1 MNDPRPFLPFALPDI
16 GDEEIAEVVD
26 TLKSGWITTGPKAAR
41 FEAEFRAFLG
51 DREGDDG
58 LHAIAVNS
66 ATAGLHLALEGL
78 GLGPGDEVITTTHTF
93 TATAEVVR
101 YLGADVRLVDIDP
114 ATLNIDPAAIE
125 AAITP
130 RTKAIL
136 PVHYGG
142 LAADMPAILDIARR
156 HGCKVV
162 EDAAHALPTSCGG
175 KLVGTLASD
184 ATVFSFYAN
193 KTITTGEGGMLV
205 TRDAAL
211 AKRARVM
218 RLHGM
223 NRDAFDRF
231 TAQVPSWYYEVVAP
245 GFKYN
250 LTDIAA
256 ALGLQQLKKA
266 RAFQQTRAR
275 IAAMYDAAFAGLP
288 LMLPPPPHPGELH
301 AWHLYALR
309 LGEGAAIG
317 RDRFIERLFDAGIGC
332 SVHYI
337 PLHLHPYWR
346 DRYALRPEAFPH
358 SQRAYERLV
367 SLPIY
372 TRMSDADVQRVV
384 DAVRG
389 ILA

>member
-1 MNDPRPFLPFALPDI
+1 MIRPFLPFALPDI

-26 TLKSGWITTGPKAAR
+26 TLKSGWVTTGPKAQR
-41 FEAEFRAFLG
+41 FEAEFSAFLG
-51 DREGDDG
+51 DAA
-58 LHAIAVNS
+58 LHSIAVNS

-78 GLGPGDEVITTTHTF
+78 GIGPGDEVITTTHTF
-93 TATAEVVR
+93 TATAEVAR

-114 ATLNIDPAAIE
+114 ATLNIDPAAVE

-142 LAADMPAILDIARR
+142 LAADMQSLHDIARR
-156 HGCKVV
+156 HGLKVV
-162 EDAAHALPTSCGG
+162 EDAAHALPATCTGH
-175 KLVGTLASD
+175 LVGTLASD

-223 NRDAFDRF
+223 NRDAFDRY
-231 TAQVPSWYYEVVAP
+231 TAKVPSWYYEVVAP

-266 RAFQQTRAR
+266 QRFQQARQR
-275 IAAMYDAAFAGLP
+275 IAEAYDAGLAGLP
-288 LMLPPPPHPGELH
+288 LVTPPLPPRGDQH
-301 AWHLYALR
+301 AWHLYPLR
-309 LGEGAAIG
+309 LADGAPLD
-317 RDRFIERLFDAGIGC
+317 RDALIERLFAQGIGC

-337 PLHLHPYWR
+337 PLHRHPYWR
-346 DRYALRPEAFPH
+346 ERYRLRAEDFPH
-358 SQRAYERLV
+358 SDRAYQRLL

-372 TRMSDADVQRVV
+372 TRMRPDDVSRVIE
-384 DAVRG
+384 AVRHA
-389 ILA
+389 LAPTRAA

>member
-1 MNDPRPFLPFALPDI
+1 MA
-16 GDEEIAEVVD
+16 
-26 TLKSGWITTGPKAAR
+26 
-41 FEAEFRAFLG
+41 
-51 DREGDDG
+51 
-58 LHAIAVNS
+58 
-66 ATAGLHLALEGL
+66 
-78 GLGPGDEVITTTHTF
+78 
-93 TATAEVVR
+93 R

-114 ATLNIDPAAIE
+114 ATLNIDPAAVE

-142 LAADMPAILDIARR
+142 LAADMQSLLAIARR
-156 HGCKVV
+156 HGLKVV
-162 EDAAHALPTSCGG
+162 EDAAHALPATCTGQ
-175 KLVGTLASD
+175 LVGTLASD

-223 NRDAFDRF
+223 NRDAFDRY
-231 TAQVPSWYYEVVAP
+231 TAKVPSWYYEVVAP

-266 RAFQQTRAR
+266 QRFQQARQR
-275 IAAMYDAAFAGLP
+275 IAEAYDAGLAGLP
-288 LMLPPPPHPGELH
+288 LVTPPLPPRGDQH
-301 AWHLYALR
+301 AWHLYPLR
-309 LGEGAAIG
+309 LADGAPLD
-317 RDRFIERLFDAGIGC
+317 RDALIERLFAQGIGC

-337 PLHLHPYWR
+337 PLHRHPYWR
-346 DRYALRPEAFPH
+346 ERYRLRAEDFPH
-358 SQRAYERLV
+358 SDRAYQRLL

-372 TRMSDADVQRVV
+372 TRMLPDDVSRVIE
-384 DAVRG
+384 AVRHA
-389 ILA
+389 LAPTRAA

>member
-1 MNDPRPFLPFALPDI
+1 MIRPFLPFALPDI

-26 TLKSGWITTGPKAAR
+26 TLKSGWVTTGPKAQR
-41 FEAEFRAFLG
+41 FEAEFSAFLG
-51 DREGDDG
+51 DAA
-58 LHAIAVNS
+58 LHSIAVNS

-78 GLGPGDEVITTTHTF
+78 GIGPGDEVITTTHTF
-93 TATAEVVR
+93 TATAEVAR

-114 ATLNIDPAAIE
+114 ATLNIDPAAVE

-142 LAADMPAILDIARR
+142 LAADMQSLHDIARR
-156 HGCKVV
+156 HGLKVV
-162 EDAAHALPTSCGG
+162 EDAAHALPATCTGH
-175 KLVGTLASD
+175 LVGTLASD

-223 NRDAFDRF
+223 NRDAFDRY
-231 TAQVPSWYYEVVAP
+231 TAKVPSWYYEVVAP

-266 RAFQQTRAR
+266 QRFQQARQR
-275 IAAMYDAAFAGLP
+275 IAEAYDAGLAGLP
-288 LMLPPPPHPGELH
+288 LVTPPLPPRGDQH
-301 AWHLYALR
+301 AWHLYPLR
-309 LGEGAAIG
+309 LADGAPLD
-317 RDRFIERLFDAGIGC
+317 RDALIERLFAQGIGC

-337 PLHLHPYWR
+337 PLHRHPYWR
-346 DRYALRPEAFPH
+346 ERYRLRAEDFPH
-358 SQRAYERLV
+358 SDRAYQRLL

-372 TRMSDADVQRVV
+372 TRMLPDDVSRVIE
-384 DAVRG
+384 AVRHA
-389 ILA
+389 LAPTRAA